1 MPFHVGLDL
10 GQAADYTALAVVH
23 SVHTQ
28 TPDGKAAKGL
38 HLRHLERYPLKTPY
52 PEIVE
57 EVAALVRDEKLSPTE
72 YDPSRGRYSS
82 KPPAL
87 VVDNTGVGVA
97 VTDLL
102 KGKRLRFTP
111 VTITGGDTAHRVKG
125 NWRVPKRDLVAA
137 LEVPFHT
144 GELRVAEGLTLWSAL
159 REELLNFRRKINLK
173 TAHDSYEHW
182 RETDHDDLVLAT
194 ALACWQATRRR
205 SVLRVVDVQG
215 RMRSFGGASS

>member
-1 MPFHVGLDL
+1 MPFYVGLDL
-10 GQAADYTALAVVH
+10 GQSADYTALAVVH
-23 SVHTQ
+23 SVHTR

-38 HLRHLERYPLKTPY
+38 HLRHLERYPLRTPY

-57 EVAALVRDEKLSPTE
+57 KVAALVRDERLAPTE
-72 YDPSRGRYSS
+72 YDPWRGRYSS
-82 KPPAL
+82 QPPAL
-87 VVDNTGVGVA
+87 VVDNTGVGAA

-102 KGKRLRFTP
+102 KGKGLKFTP
-111 VTITGGDTAHRVKG
+111 LTITGGDTAHKTGRT
-125 NWRVPKRDLVAA
+125 WRVPKRDIVAA

-144 GELRVAEGLTLWSAL
+144 GALKVAEGLTLWPVL
-159 REELLNFRRKINLK
+159 KEELLNFRRKINLK

-205 SVLRVVDVQG
+205 SVLRVVDMQG
-215 RMRSFGGASS
+215 RVRSLGGAYS